1 MRKIYLLLFTL
12 SAYTSQAQINANTF
26 GMMNTRNLGP
36 GTMSGRISAIEGVNN
51 EPRILYVG
59 TAGGGV
65 WKSTNAG
72 ASFKPL
78 FDKYC
83 QSIGA
88 IAIDQK
94 NPKVLYVGTGES
106 NMRNSVSI
114 GDGLY
119 KSTDAGDNWTKIG
132 LDSTEHIARIAIDPS
147 NNNVIYV
154 AAPGPLWSDS
164 KHRGLYKSTDGGK
177 TWEKILYIN
186 EKAGCAEVVIDPK
199 NPNTVYAST
208 WEFRRMPY
216 SFNSGGAGSGFY
228 KSIDGGKTWKE
239 ITNGLPAKP
248 FGRIA
253 FNLAP
258 SDPKNIVAIVES
270 GSTGLYISSDGGEN
284 WKSQSAILNV
294 IARPF
299 YFSTIVIDPKDAKR
313 VYRPAFEFS
322 YSDDGGYS
330 FATASNDG
338 GWIHSD
344 MHALWINPNNTNNM
358 YVGTDGGVYMSN
370 DKGATWIFCDKL
382 PVGQFYHVSA
392 DNQKPYYRVYGG
404 LQDNGSWV
412 APSSYPGG
420 VSNAKWESFYGGD
433 GFWTQPDLTDA
444 NIAYAEAQGGNMGRV
459 DLRTFK
465 STDIQPKQGPGE
477 DKLRWNWNT
486 PIVLGLKNPGN
497 LYTGAQY
504 LYKST
509 DQGRNWTR
517 ISGDLTTNDKKK
529 QEQEKSGG
537 LSADNTSAENHCTI
551 FTIAES
557 PLDENIIWVGT
568 DDGNIQY
575 TTDGGKNWTNVSANW
590 AAAGAAPQS
599 WVSSLEPS
607 RHDKNTI
614 YVTTENHMY
623 GDMKTYCGVS
633 RDMGKTWIMF
643 KSNEFSGFAHKIAED
658 HANSRLLFVGTEMG
672 LFASVDAG
680 NTWFRMK
687 NDLPWYALVRDIKIH
702 PSTNDLILAT
712 HGRGIMI
719 VDDISVMRTLTPEV
733 AKKDFILFPQ
743 PNMLLRNGNLGG
755 VAFPPQGWVS
765 GNTPDIA
772 AIQYYLKDRLNSG
785 DVKLD
790 ILDAQGNLVQTMP
803 GSKRKGVNKVYWNM
817 RGIGP
822 KTASGGAKPDQSGF
836 VAPMVL
842 PGSYTIKLTIAGKEY
857 TTPVTMVHDKDNPDL
872 SEQGRTDLYNL
883 CKKLASLHERLAV
896 VVEDVSNKQ
905 SVLKAAMDSA
915 KDAKLKKAAGE
926 YWTKLETFRGTL
938 LPTKAKSIF
947 ADERRL
953 REEISEVYIGLCF
966 QEANPSNTQLKS
978 VDRLV
983 DSLNLTES
991 RHKALMAELM
1001 GKINN
1006 KLKSAG
1012 YDLTVARP
1020 SVSQEGAGHKGAM
1033 SNQDILSTLRLNNRE
1048 LLQKFMWMQW

>member
-1 MRKIYLLLFTL
+1 MLVTGIVID
-12 SAYTSQAQINANTF
+12 AGAQINSSTF
-26 GMMNTRNLGP
+26 GMMDARVLGP
-36 GTMSGRISAIEGVNN
+36 GTMSGRISAIEGVNS
-51 EPRILYVG
+51 EPRILYIG

-94 NPKVLYVGTGES
+94 NPKNIYVATGES

-114 GDGLY
+114 GDGMY
-119 KSTDAGDNWTKIG
+119 KSSDGGDNWTKIG
-132 LDSTEHIARIAIDPS
+132 LDSTEHIARVAIDPS
-147 NNNVIYV
+147 NSNTIYV

-164 KHRGLYKSTDGGK
+164 KHRGLYKSTDAGK
-177 TWEKILYIN
+177 TWEKILFIS

-199 NPNTVYAST
+199 NTNTLYAST

-216 SFNSGGAGSGFY
+216 SFNSGGTGSGFY
-228 KSIDGGKTWKE
+228 KSTDAGKTWKE

-258 SDPKNIVAIVES
+258 SDPNKIVAIVES
-270 GSTGLYISSDGGEN
+270 SSTGLYISTDGGES

-294 IARPF
+294 VARPF
-299 YFSTIVIDPKDAKR
+299 YFSTIVIDPKDSKR

-330 FATASNDG
+330 FATASNEG

-370 DKGATWIFCDKL
+370 DRGATWIFCDKL
-382 PVGQFYHVSA
+382 PVGQFYHVSV

-433 GFWTQPDLTDA
+433 GFWTQPDLTDP
-444 NIAYAEAQGGNMGRV
+444 NTAYAEAQGGNMGRC
-459 DLRTFK
+459 DLTTFK
-465 STDIQPKQGPGE
+465 STDIQPKQGSGE
-477 DKLRWNWNT
+477 EKLRWNWNT
-486 PIVLGLKNPGN
+486 PIVLGLKNPKN

-509 DQGRNWTR
+509 DQGRNWSR

-557 PLDENIIWVGT
+557 PLDENLVWVGT

-590 AAAGAAPQS
+590 AAAGAASQS
-599 WVSSLEPS
+599 WVSSIEPS
-607 RHDKNTI
+607 RHDKNTV

-623 GDMKTYCGVS
+623 GDMKTYAGVS
-633 RDMGKTWIMF
+633 RDMGKTWTMF
-643 KSNEFSGFAHKIAED
+643 KSNEFTGFAHKVTED
-658 HANSRLLFVGTEMG
+658 PVNKSLLFVGTEMG
-672 LFASVDAG
+672 LFASVDG
-680 NTWFRMK
+680 GSGWFRMK
-687 NDLPWYALVRDIKIH
+687 NNIPWYSLVRDIKIH
-702 PSTNDLILAT
+702 PQTNDLILGT
-712 HGRGIMI
+712 HGRGIII
-719 VDDISVMRTLTPEV
+719 VDDITPMRTLTPDI
-733 AKKDFILFPQ
+733 AKQDFVLFKQ
-743 PNMLLRNGNLGG
+743 PDMLLRNGNLGG

-765 GNTPDIA
+765 GNAPDIA
-772 AIQYYLKDRLNSG
+772 AIQYYMKERLNTG
-785 DVKLD
+785 DVSID
-790 ILDAQGNLVQTMP
+790 ILDASGNLVQNIP
-803 GSKRKGVNKVYWNM
+803 GSKRKGINKVYWNL
-817 RGIGP
+817 RGKGP
-822 KTASGGAKPDQSGF
+822 KTASGGSKPDQAGL

-842 PGSYTIKLTIAGKEY
+842 PGTYTIKVTAAGKSY
-857 TTPVTMVHDKDNPDL
+857 TTPVSVVHDAANKDL
-872 SEQGRTDLYNL
+872 SVQGQKDLYENA
-883 CKKLASLHERLAV
+883 KKLASLHERLAN
-896 VVEDVSNKQ
+896 VVEDVSKKQ
-905 SVLKAAMDSA
+905 SVLKIAMDSA
-915 KDAKLKKAAGE
+915 KDAKLKKAAGD
-926 YWTKLETFRGTL
+926 YWTKLETFRATL
-938 LPTKAKSIF
+938 LPTSKKSIF

-953 REEISEVYIGLCF
+953 REEISEVYFGLCF
-966 QEANPSNTQLKS
+966 QEANPNNTQINS
-978 VDRLV
+978 VKRLE

-991 RHKALMAELM
+991 RHKTLMAEL
-1001 GKINN
+1001 NS
-1006 KLKSAG
+1006 KLGSKLQKAG
-1012 YDLTVARP
+1012 YNLAVYKANYLDQYGRETTGVMNMEAMKK
-1020 SVSQEGAGHKGAM
+1020 EGIV
-1033 SNQDILSTLRLNNRE
+1033 NTTFFINLRNMRLR
-1048 LLQKFMWMQW
+1048 